1 MLILMKAATNPDA
14 VATVCRAVEEL
25 GLVPHP
31 IPGATRVAIGVT
43 GNTGPVDETPI
54 RGLPGVVDVIRV
66 TKPYKLTSREM
77 KPDDTVVVV
86 GGIRI
91 GEQRPVVIAGP
102 CSVETR
108 EQTIETARRVKAG
121 GAHLLRGGAFKPRT
135 SPYAFQGLGE
145 KGLEILAEARDLTGL
160 PLVTEVIGVEV
171 FEAVEAVTDI
181 LQIGARNMQNYPLL
195 RRAGKSRKPVLLKRG
210 QSATLE
216 EFLLA
221 AEYLLAEGN
230 RNVILCE
237 RGIRTFSDHSRYTL
251 DINIVPELK
260 SLTHLPVLVDPSH
273 ASGKREM
280 VVPLARAAFA
290 AGADGVIVEVHPYPD
305 KALSDG
311 RQSLNL
317 QLFAE
322 MMRGLE
328 RYVPQVEPEPALVA

>member
-1 MLILMKAATNPDA
+1 MLILMKSATDQEA
-14 VATVCRAVEEL
+14 IAKVCRAVEEL

-86 GGIRI
+86 GGVRI

-108 EQTIETARRVKAG
+108 QQTIETARRVKAL
-121 GAHLLRGGAFKPRT
+121 GAHLLRGGAYKPRT

-145 KGLEILAEARDLTGL
+145 AGLQILAEARDITGL

-195 RRAGKSRKPVLLKRG
+195 RRAGKSSKPVLLKRG

-260 SLTHLPVLVDPSH
+260 ALTHLPVLVDPSH

-317 QLFAE
+317 DLFAE
-322 MMRGLE
+322 MMRDLD
-328 RYVPQVEPEPALVA
+328 RYVPEARPALVA

>member
-1 MLILMKAATNPDA
+1 MLILMKPATTEETIAIVCKA
-14 VATVCRAVEEL
+14 VTEL

-77 KPDDTVVVV
+77 KPEDTIVDVC
-86 GGIRI
+86 GIRI
-91 GEQRPVVIAGP
+91 GERRPVVIAGP

-108 EQTIETARRVKAG
+108 EQTIETAKRVKQG
-121 GAHLLRGGAFKPRT
+121 GAHLLRGGAYKPRT

-145 KGLEILAEARDLTGL
+145 KGLEILAEAREVTGL
-160 PLVTEVIGVEV
+160 PLVTEVIGVDV
-171 FEAVEAVTDI
+171 FEAVEAVTDV

-216 EFLLA
+216 ELLLA

-260 SLTHLPVLVDPSH
+260 ALTHLPVLVDPSH

-290 AGADGVIVEVHPYPD
+290 AGADGVIVEVHPFPD

-317 QLFAE
+317 DLFTE
-322 MMRGLE
+322 MMRGLD
-328 RYVPQVEPEPALVA
+328 RYVPDAQRALVA

>member
-1 MLILMKAATNPDA
+1 MLILMKPATNPDE
-14 VATVCRAVEEL
+14 VALVCRAVLEM

-108 EQTIETARRVKAG
+108 EQTIETAKRVKAL
-121 GAHLLRGGAFKPRT
+121 GAQLLRGGAFKPRT

-145 KGLEILAEARDLTGL
+145 KGLEILAEARDVTGL

-171 FEAVEAVTDI
+171 FEAVERVTDI

-195 RRAGKSRKPVLLKRG
+195 RRAGKSPKPVLLKRG

-260 SLTHLPVLVDPSH
+260 ALTHLPVLVDPSH

-317 QLFAE
+317 ELFAE
-322 MMRGLE
+322 MMRGLD
-328 RYVPQVEPEPALVA
+328 RYVPEPQGAAAL

>member
-1 MLILMKAATNPDA
+1 MLILMKPATTPES
-14 VATVCRAVEEL
+14 VALVCRAVEEL

-86 GGIRI
+86 AGIRI

-121 GAHLLRGGAFKPRT
+121 GAQLLRGGAFKPRT

-145 KGLEILAEARDLTGL
+145 KGLEILAEAREVTGL

-317 QLFAE
+317 QLFSE

-328 RYVPQVEPEPALVA
+328 RYVPERSGAPALVA

>member
-1 MLILMKAATNPDA
+1 MLILMKSATNPDA
-14 VATVCRAVEEL
+14 VEVVCRAVREL
-25 GLVPHP
+25 GLVPHA

-77 KPDDTVVVV
+77 KPDDTVVLV

-108 EQTIETARRVKAG
+108 EQTIETAKRVKAG
-121 GAHLLRGGAFKPRT
+121 GAQLLRGGAFKPRT

-145 KGLEILAEARDLTGL
+145 KGLDILAEARDITGL

-328 RYVPQVEPEPALVA
+328 RYVPQAESEPALVA

>member
-1 MLILMKAATNPDA
+1 MLILMKSATTPDA
-14 VATVCRAVEEL
+14 VARVCHSVQEL
-25 GLVPHP
+25 GLVAHP

-77 KPDDTVVVV
+77 KPDDTVVDVC
-86 GGIRI
+86 GIRI

-108 EQTIETARRVKAG
+108 EQTIETAKRVKAA

-145 KGLEILAEARDLTGL
+145 KGLEILAEAREITGL

-305 KALSDG
+305 RALSDG

-317 QLFAE
+317 ALFADL
-322 MMRGLE
+322 MRGLD
-328 RYVPQVEPEPALVA
+328 RYVPEAETAGALVA

>member
-1 MLILMKAATNPDA
+1 MLILMKSATDEAAITA
-14 VATVCRAVEEL
+14 VCRAVEEL

-31 IPGATRVAIGVT
+31 IPGTTRVAIGVT

-77 KPDDTVVVV
+77 KPDDTVVEV
-86 GGIRI
+86 GGVRI

-108 EQTIETARRVKAG
+108 EQTIETAKRVKAG

-145 KGLEILAEARDLTGL
+145 KGLEILAEARDITGL

-210 QSATLE
+210 QAATLE

-221 AEYLLAEGN
+221 AEYLLSEGN

-290 AGADGVIVEVHPYPD
+290 AGADGVIVEVHPFPD

-317 QLFAE
+317 SLFTE

-328 RYVPQVEPEPALVA
+328 RYVPQAEAEPVPA

>member
-1 MLILMKAATNPDA
+1 MLILMKPATTEETIA
-14 VATVCRAVEEL
+14 IVCRAVTEL

-77 KPDDTVVVV
+77 KPEDTIVDVC
-86 GGIRI
+86 GIRI
-91 GEQRPVVIAGP
+91 GERRPVVIAGP

-108 EQTIETARRVKAG
+108 EQTIETAKRVKQG
-121 GAHLLRGGAFKPRT
+121 GAHLLRGGAYKPRT

-145 KGLEILAEARDLTGL
+145 KGLEILAEAREVTGL
-160 PLVTEVIGVEV
+160 PLVTEVIGVDV
-171 FEAVEAVTDI
+171 FEAVEAVTDV

-216 EFLLA
+216 ELLLA

-260 SLTHLPVLVDPSH
+260 ALTHLPVLVDPSH

-290 AGADGVIVEVHPYPD
+290 AGADGVIVEVHPFPD

-317 QLFAE
+317 DLFTE
-322 MMRGLE
+322 MMRGLD
-328 RYVPQVEPEPALVA
+328 RYVPDAQRALVA